1 MIKRIIPL
9 IFVLSLLGLTACA
22 SRAAPTM
29 APAAEAPR
37 EALGVQPG
45 GMAADSFAGNV
56 QGQVVP
62 SAPQAQPERLVIK
75 NASLSL
81 VVDDPVKSL
90 DNISNLADEMD
101 GFVVTANMS
110 EMVLDSGAKAPQGN
124 ITIRI
129 PAERLNEALKRIKA
143 ESKQAPLSESLNS
156 QDVTSEYTD
165 LASRLRNLEAAEAQ
179 LTEIMGSA
187 TKTEDVLSVYNQLVQ
202 VREQIEVIKGQMK
215 YYEQSAA
222 MSAISV
228 DLVANAA
235 VQPLTIGGWQPVG
248 TARNAVQ
255 ALINTLKTLGSLVI
269 WLILYVLPVV
279 LVLFLIFFLPLR
291 WIWRAWRRNRPP
303 KAIKQG
309 VPPAPPAE
317 EG

>member
-1 MIKRIIPL
+1 MIKRIVALMFIA
-9 IFVLSLLGLTACA
+9 SLLGLTACA
-22 SRAAPTM
+22 SRAAPNM

-37 EALGVQPG
+37 EVLGVAPSVSS
-45 GMAADSFAGNV
+45 DSFAGNV
-56 QGQVVP
+56 PGQGI
-62 SAPQAQPERLVIK
+62 SGAPQAQPERLVIK
-75 NASLSL
+75 NASLSI

-90 DNISNLADEMD
+90 DNISNLADEMG

-110 EMVLDSGAKAPQGN
+110 ERVLDSGAKAPQGN

-143 ESKQAPLSESLNS
+143 ESKQAPLSESINS

-165 LASRLRNLEAAEAQ
+165 LGSRLRNLEAAEAQ

-215 YYEQSAA
+215 YYEESAA

-228 DLVANAA
+228 DLTANAA

-269 WLILYVLPVV
+269 WILLYILPVL
-279 LVLFLIFFLPLR
+279 LVLFVIFVLPLR
-291 WIWRAWRRNRPP
+291 WVWRAWRRSHP
-303 KAIKQG
+303 KAIKQSKQP
-309 VPPAPPAE
+309 VPPVK

>member
-9 IFVLSLLGLTACA
+9 LFIASLLGLTACA
-22 SRAAPTM
+22 SRAAPNM

-37 EALGVQPG
+37 EALGVAPSVSS
-45 GMAADSFAGNV
+45 DSFAGNV
-56 QGQVVP
+56 PGQGI
-62 SAPQAQPERLVIK
+62 SGAPQAQPERLVIK
-75 NASLSL
+75 NASLSI

-90 DNISNLADEMD
+90 DNISNLADEMG

-110 EMVLDSGAKAPQGN
+110 ERVLDSGAKAPQGN

-143 ESKQAPLSESLNS
+143 ESKQAPLSESINS

-165 LASRLRNLEAAEAQ
+165 LGSRLRNLEAAEAQ

-215 YYEQSAA
+215 YYEESAA

-228 DLVANAA
+228 DLTANAA

-269 WLILYVLPVV
+269 WILLYILPVL
-279 LVLFLIFFLPLR
+279 LVLFVIFVLPLR
-291 WIWRAWRRNRPP
+291 WAWRAWRRSHP
-303 KAIKQG
+303 KAIKQSKQP
-309 VPPAPPAE
+309 VPPVK

>member
-1 MIKRIIPL
+1 MIKRIVALMFIA
-9 IFVLSLLGLTACA
+9 SLLGLTACA
-22 SRAAPTM
+22 SRAAPNM

-37 EALGVQPG
+37 EALGVAPSVSS
-45 GMAADSFAGNV
+45 DSFAGNV
-56 QGQVVP
+56 PGQGI
-62 SAPQAQPERLVIK
+62 SGAPQAQPERLVIK
-75 NASLSL
+75 NASLSI

-90 DNISNLADEMD
+90 DNISNLADEMG

-110 EMVLDSGAKAPQGN
+110 ERVLDSGAKAPQGN

-143 ESKQAPLSESLNS
+143 ESKQAPLSESINS

-165 LASRLRNLEAAEAQ
+165 LGSRLRNLEAAEAQ

-215 YYEQSAA
+215 YYEESAA

-228 DLVANAA
+228 DLTANAA

-269 WLILYVLPVV
+269 WILLYIVPVL
-279 LVLFLIFFLPLR
+279 LVLFVIFVLPLR
-291 WIWRAWRRNRPP
+291 WVWRAWRRSHP
-303 KAIKQG
+303 KAIKQSKQP
-309 VPPAPPAE
+309 VPPVK

>member
-1 MIKRIIPL
+1 MIKRIVALMFIA
-9 IFVLSLLGLTACA
+9 SLLGLTACA
-22 SRAAPTM
+22 SRAAPNM

-37 EALGVQPG
+37 EALGVAPSVSS
-45 GMAADSFAGNV
+45 DSFAGNV
-56 QGQVVP
+56 PGQGI
-62 SAPQAQPERLVIK
+62 SGAPQAQPERLVIK
-75 NASLSL
+75 NASLSI

-90 DNISNLADEMD
+90 DNISNLADEMG

-110 EMVLDSGAKAPQGN
+110 ERVLDSGAKAPQGN

-143 ESKQAPLSESLNS
+143 ESKQAPLSESINS

-165 LASRLRNLEAAEAQ
+165 LGSRLRNLEAAEAQ

-215 YYEQSAA
+215 YYEESAA

-228 DLVANAA
+228 DLTANAA

-269 WLILYVLPVV
+269 WILLYILPVL
-279 LVLFLIFFLPLR
+279 LVLFVIFVLPLR
-291 WIWRAWRRNRPP
+291 WVWRAWRRSHP
-303 KAIKQG
+303 KAIKQSKQP
-309 VPPAPPAE
+309 VPPVK